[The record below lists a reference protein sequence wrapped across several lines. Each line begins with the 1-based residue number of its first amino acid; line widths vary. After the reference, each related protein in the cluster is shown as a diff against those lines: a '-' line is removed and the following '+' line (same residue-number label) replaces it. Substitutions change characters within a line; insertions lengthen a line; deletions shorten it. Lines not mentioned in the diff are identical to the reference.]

1 MWACP
6 SEVADFDGVP
16 IPGFLLTLSR
26 CVFFLLGFGLVW
38 FGLNGAKGM
47 EEHSSHRKRNGGAGE
62 CVSPRSERV
71 KGR

>member
-16 IPGFLLTLSR
+16 IPGFFYLLCLG
-26 CVFFLLGFGLVW
+26 VFFLLGFGLDW